1 MDIFISHIFIEKTPQ
16 KSLNSIL
23 SETLSLFQKQKYLL
37 NNKYQQVNLNK
48 FYIFMFFILLFF
60 A

>member
-1 MDIFISHIFIEKTPQ
+1 MDIFIFHIFIEKTPQ
-16 KSLNSIL
+16 KSLKSIL
-23 SETLSLFQKQKYLL
+23 RERLSLFQKQKYLL

>member
-16 KSLNSIL
+16 KSLKSIL

-37 NNKYQQVNLNK
+37 NNKYQ
-48 FYIFMFFILLFF
+48 
-60 A
+60 